1 MPNRVIKDS
10 ITCSKQIESLTW
22 FQEVMFYRLMVK
34 ADDFG
39 RFYADP
45 QIIKCEL
52 FPRKKDLTERAT
64 LDGLDAL
71 EKANLIKRYTWE
83 DEIYLQIVKWFDHQ
97 QSRATKSKFPDENG
111 EYTKPNDIK
120 RKQKISDD
128 NNCNQLQSNDI
139 NCNQMI
145 SDDINCNQLHPN
157 TKSNTNTKSKTKTK
171 TIKPLAD
178 DAEMI
183 SIQHDHDDLIEEAKE
198 AGLQMTNMEIR
209 NIVKLYGEYGK
220 EAVSYGIEEASRM
233 NKLTVAYIEAV
244 AKNYGK
250 EKEYDDDLPK
260 LSECYF

>member
-120 RKQKISDD
+120 RKQ
-128 NNCNQLQSNDI
+128 
-139 NCNQMI
+139 MI

-157 TKSNTNTKSKTKTK
+157 TKSNTNTKSKTK